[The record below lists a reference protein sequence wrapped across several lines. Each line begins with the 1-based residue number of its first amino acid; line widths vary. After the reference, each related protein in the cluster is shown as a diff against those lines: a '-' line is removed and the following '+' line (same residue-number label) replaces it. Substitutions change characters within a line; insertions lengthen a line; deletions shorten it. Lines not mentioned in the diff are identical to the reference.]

1 MILRMNRLI
10 TIGVLAMAVSCAVP
24 TAVYATGT
32 STISAGAGK
41 VVDTQDET
49 LLVAE
54 AQTGAEI
61 IEVGISNGSEEEG
74 SADEESENLTEAPEN
89 EAIAGYTNLGIA
101 HVDNYLNVRK
111 DPKEDGEILGKMPKG
126 AGCEVIDVTN
136 GWAHIKSGKIEGYVS
151 TEFLYMDDVAR
162 ERAQEFITLT
172 ATVNTTTL
180 FVREAPSTNA
190 SVITMVPIEE
200 ELEVLEQLEGWC
212 KIALD
217 DEEGYVSTEYV
228 DIAEKLGHAITLK
241 ELRYGEGVSDVRVAM
256 VNYAKQFLGNRYVW
270 GGTSLTNGTDCS
282 GFTMRIYEK
291 YGYSLPR
298 VSRDQARTG
307 KKITSDQM
315 KPGDLIFYGKGGTI
329 NHVAMYI
336 GGGQVIHASGRR
348 TGIKISNAFYRT
360 PLAIRRIIND

>member
-1 MILRMNRLI
+1 M
-10 TIGVLAMAVSCAVP
+10 
-24 TAVYATGT
+24 
-32 STISAGAGK
+32 
-41 VVDTQDET
+41 
-49 LLVAE
+49 
-54 AQTGAEI
+54 
-61 IEVGISNGSEEEG
+61 
-74 SADEESENLTEAPEN
+74 
-89 EAIAGYTNLGIA
+89 
-101 HVDNYLNVRK
+101 
-111 DPKEDGEILGKMPKG
+111 
-126 AGCEVIDVTN
+126 
-136 GWAHIKSGKIEGYVS
+136 
-151 TEFLYMDDVAR
+151 
-162 ERAQEFITLT
+162 
-172 ATVNTTTL
+172 
-180 FVREAPSTNA
+180 
-190 SVITMVPIEE
+190 
-200 ELEVLEQLEGWC
+200 
-212 KIALD
+212 
-217 DEEGYVSTEYV
+217 

>member
-54 AQTGAEI
+54 AQTEAEI

-172 ATVNTTTL
+172 
-180 FVREAPSTNA
+180 RS
-190 SVITMVPIEE
+190 EE
-200 ELEVLEQLEGWC
+200 RRVG
-212 KIALD
+212 
-217 DEEGYVSTEYV
+217 
-228 DIAEKLGHAITLK
+228 K
-241 ELRYGEGVSDVRVAM
+241 ECL
-256 VNYAKQFLGNRYVW
+256 
-270 GGTSLTNGTDCS
+270 
-282 GFTMRIYEK
+282 
-291 YGYSLPR
+291 
-298 VSRDQARTG
+298 
-307 KKITSDQM
+307 
-315 KPGDLIFYGKGGTI
+315 
-329 NHVAMYI
+329 
-336 GGGQVIHASGRR
+336 
-348 TGIKISNAFYRT
+348 
-360 PLAIRRIIND
+360 

>member
-1 MILRMNRLI
+1 
-10 TIGVLAMAVSCAVP
+10 MAISCAAP

-32 STISAGAGK
+32 GTISAGAGK
-41 VVDTQDET
+41 VLDTQDET
-49 LLVAE
+49 FLMANV
-54 AQTGAEI
+54 QTGAEVI
-61 IEVGISNGSEEEG
+61 NVGAS
-74 SADEESENLTEAPEN
+74 DTEAEDAETGEASDTAQENQN

-111 DPKEDGEILGKMPKG
+111 EPKEDGEILGKMPKG
-126 AGCEVIDVTN
+126 AGCEVLDVN
-136 GWAHIKSGKIEGYVS
+136 DGWTHIKSGKIEGYVS
-151 TEFLYMDDVAR
+151 TEFLYMDDEAR
-162 ERAQEFITLT
+162 EKAQEFITLT

-180 FVREAPSTNA
+180 FVREAPSTNS

-200 ELEVLEQLEGWC
+200 ELEVLEELDGWC
-212 KIALD
+212 RISLD
-217 DEEGYVSTEYV
+217 DEEGYVSKDYV
-228 DIAEKLGHAITLK
+228 DVAEKLGRAITLT

-282 GFTMRIYEK
+282 GFTMRIYQK

-298 VSRDQARTG
+298 VSRDQAKTG

-336 GGGQVIHASGRR
+336 GGGQVIHASSRK